1 MNKRKNTVKKNTVK
15 QDKNDKGISSDILL
29 LFFGLIAVF
38 FMLSLLSYSEQDPG
52 YSTIEFSKYND
63 VRAEN
68 LFGKAGAYAAD
79 FLGLYFGWTALFI
92 PFLSIYI
99 SVLLYRYKKGLT
111 FMLSPILG
119 FIYGMGVIINIAII
133 SGLIGGMDFYF
144 TKQPSGATLGAL
156 GSSFILSF
164 MGRVG
169 GIIVFSFITVAFS
182 MLLFSISFSD
192 MGYGFRMLFTYI
204 KKFILFIKSLF
215 NRENKKE
222 EYIEDDKEIYDKEY
236 EEKPSLINR
245 ITSLFK
251 REKEEKAE
259 NIENSVTSLQLY
271 EKQPEQLLDKDEL
284 EAISN
289 IKFLNSSEE
298 TLIEKDD
305 NNYIIDIEP
314 EKETIHFENE
324 IKEYVEE
331 ETAPVEELEEKVIEY
346 KEPLIKQAYSTD
358 KNEVKTLED
367 EYIEIREMET
377 AKKAFITLYNI
388 PLSILKDSVNNIYI
402 ASAEE
407 MKAQGDILT
416 QKLLDFGIS
425 GVVRA
430 IQPGPVVTMFEFEPV
445 AGTRVSKI
453 ASLESDLALSM
464 SALSIRII
472 APIPGKNAVGI
483 EIPNKNRQSVSIKEL
498 LQTSEFKN
506 SKSPLTVAL
515 GKDVIGRPY
524 MSDIRKMP
532 HLLVAGTTGS
542 GKSVG
547 INTMICSI
555 LYKSSPDEVKFIMID
570 PKMVELSIYDGIP
583 HLMAPVVTDTRLAAS
598 VLKNVVA
605 EMTRR
610 YTLLAE
616 KKVRNLDGYNEII
629 KDDEQAEKMPYLV
642 VIVDEFADL
651 MMVAGKDV
659 EMSIARI
666 AQMAR
671 AVGIHLIIA
680 TQRPTTNVITG
691 LIKANM
697 PARLSFKVSQKNDSR
712 VIIDQNGADTLLGM
726 GDSLFIPPGTS
737 DALRIHGAFVSDDEV
752 RTIVEY
758 LHEQYGEPEY
768 NMAMVQEV
776 RENGTAGEDEDEDV
790 LYQQAVDAVM
800 DKGTASISMI
810 QRMFKI
816 GYNRAA
822 RIVEMMEARGILEPS
837 DGTAK
842 PRKVIRR

>member
-367 EYIEIREMET
+367 EYIETREMET

-445 AGTRVSKI
+445 A
-453 ASLESDLALSM
+453 
-464 SALSIRII
+464 
-472 APIPGKNAVGI
+472 
-483 EIPNKNRQSVSIKEL
+483 
-498 LQTSEFKN
+498 
-506 SKSPLTVAL
+506 
-515 GKDVIGRPY
+515 
-524 MSDIRKMP
+524 
-532 HLLVAGTTGS
+532 
-542 GKSVG
+542 
-547 INTMICSI
+547 
-555 LYKSSPDEVKFIMID
+555 
-570 PKMVELSIYDGIP
+570 
-583 HLMAPVVTDTRLAAS
+583 
-598 VLKNVVA
+598 
-605 EMTRR
+605 
-610 YTLLAE
+610 
-616 KKVRNLDGYNEII
+616 
-629 KDDEQAEKMPYLV
+629 
-642 VIVDEFADL
+642 
-651 MMVAGKDV
+651 
-659 EMSIARI
+659 
-666 AQMAR
+666 
-671 AVGIHLIIA
+671 
-680 TQRPTTNVITG
+680 
-691 LIKANM
+691 
-697 PARLSFKVSQKNDSR
+697 
-712 VIIDQNGADTLLGM
+712 
-726 GDSLFIPPGTS
+726 
-737 DALRIHGAFVSDDEV
+737 
-752 RTIVEY
+752 
-758 LHEQYGEPEY
+758 
-768 NMAMVQEV
+768 
-776 RENGTAGEDEDEDV
+776 
-790 LYQQAVDAVM
+790 
-800 DKGTASISMI
+800 
-810 QRMFKI
+810 
-816 GYNRAA
+816 
-822 RIVEMMEARGILEPS
+822 
-837 DGTAK
+837 
-842 PRKVIRR
+842 